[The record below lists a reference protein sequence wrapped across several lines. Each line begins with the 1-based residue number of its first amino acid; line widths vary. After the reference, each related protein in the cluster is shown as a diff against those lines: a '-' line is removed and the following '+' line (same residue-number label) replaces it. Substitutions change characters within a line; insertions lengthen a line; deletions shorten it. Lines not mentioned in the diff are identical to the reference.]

1 MTTDKETILRRA
13 AQAAEQ
19 SMGQQAQ
26 QAQVQPQPV
35 PTGFSIGQGQNPD
48 GSMSVVL
55 VIFSPVGQ
63 NVFFL
68 DADTAKVVGD
78 GLQKAASASGAGLV
92 VAK

>member
-1 MTTDKETILRRA
+1 MNKDKILEQA
-13 AQAAEQ
+13 ARAAEQ
-19 SMGQQAQ
+19 LNQQPQ
-26 QAQVQPQPV
+26 QQVQIQPQPV

-63 NVFFL
+63 NVFFM
-68 DADTAKVVGD
+68 DADTAKSLAKGMLD
-78 GLQKAASASGAGLV
+78 AASASGAGLV